1 MIDPVKMTESSVG
14 DAIQSETAAMESG
27 HQSKFDVVWLS
38 VRRLLKRGAIANL
51 TNLINR
57 LHPADIARV
66 ITHLDTPQERRT
78 IFELV
83 KGLAEQGQVVSELS
97 KEMIPQV
104 LEDRNA
110 AEIAWMLRSVP
121 TDDVAYI
128 LGVLP
133 DERAQEILP
142 LMKAEESQE
151 VVNLMAYPKG
161 TAGSIMTTEF
171 LALPEDTTA
180 QEAIQRL
187 QQATRAETVFYI
199 YATDPQGKLTGVVS
213 LRELLVVPPT
223 TPLKNMLTRDVISV
237 TVETDQEEVARQVA
251 NYNLL
256 AIPVVGE
263 DGRLVGI
270 ITVDDV
276 VDVIREEDTK
286 DMLKMAGAAEEDVEM
301 HTSSL
306 QAVGLRLPWLFTN
319 LVGSLISGFIMWWF
333 RLTIQEVVVIVT
345 FIPVIAA
352 MSGNLG
358 LQSSTLIIRGLAT
371 GRVELSDIWKVVFRE
386 LRIGLALG
394 LICGTLLLMA
404 GWIWQGSGIF
414 GVVVGVALLM
424 TFLISAGMATVTP
437 LMLKRFNVDPAVA
450 AGPFITT
457 AMDITGVTIYLGLA
471 TMMLEHL
478 R

>member
-1 MIDPVKMTESSVG
+1 MIDPANITEPTVSDSPKT
-14 DAIQSETAAMESG
+14 DTPPIENN

-51 TNLINR
+51 RNLLSR
-57 LHPADIARV
+57 LHPADIARIIV
-66 ITHLDTPQERRT
+66 HLDTPQERRT

-83 KGLAEQGQVVSELS
+83 DRIADQGQVVSELS

-110 AEIAWMLRSVP
+110 AEIAWMLRSIP
-121 TDDVAYI
+121 ADDVAYI

-133 DERAQEILP
+133 EERAQEILQ

-171 LALPEDTTA
+171 LALPEETTVKD
-180 QEAIQRL
+180 AIQQL
-187 QQATRAETVFYI
+187 QQETKAETVFYI
-199 YATDPQGKLTGVVS
+199 YATDRDGKLSGVVS
-213 LRELLVVPPT
+213 LRELLVVAPSA
-223 TPLKNMLTRDVISV
+223 PLKSLLTREVISV

-256 AIPVVGE
+256 AIPVVADG
-263 DGRLVGI
+263 GRLVGI
-270 ITVDDV
+270 ITVDDI

-286 DMLKMAGAAEEDVEM
+286 DMLKMAGAAEEDAEM

-319 LVGSLISGFIMWWF
+319 LVGSLVSGLILWWF
-333 RLTIQEVVVIVT
+333 RFTIQEVVAIVT

-352 MSGNLG
+352 MGGNLG

-386 LRIGLALG
+386 LRIGLTLG
-394 LICGTLLLMA
+394 LICGTLLLLA
-404 GWIWQGSGIF
+404 GWIWQGSGF
-414 GVVVGVALLM
+414 LGLVVGSAILM
-424 TFLISAGMATVTP
+424 TFLISASVATVTP
-437 LMLKRFNVDPAVA
+437 LMLKKCKIDPAVA